1 MFCIYTSIICSLEK
15 LMPEKN
21 KIAHWRGWR
30 LTCMTK
36 HTAFCLVDTEDWQ
49 TFNDLVSAGSWNQC
63 LLEDFYTTVVD
74 SQSTGGKQRASHC

>member
-1 MFCIYTSIICSLEK
+1 
-15 LMPEKN
+15 
-21 KIAHWRGWR
+21 
-30 LTCMTK
+30 MTK